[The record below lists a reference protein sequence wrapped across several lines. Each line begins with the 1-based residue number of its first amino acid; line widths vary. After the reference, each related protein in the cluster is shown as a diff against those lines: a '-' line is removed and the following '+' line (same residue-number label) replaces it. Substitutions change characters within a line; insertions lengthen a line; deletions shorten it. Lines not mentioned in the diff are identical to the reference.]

1 MKYLITLTLILT
13 SVVTVI
19 AQEDQTITYPLS
31 KDVATLSGII
41 TAGYEVVSGGK
52 GEPRQRERD
61 KSLHSPN
68 AILSY
73 NIETDGKLD
82 RVVLTVKEYQ
92 NGFDDMLKTGFF
104 EEEINRE
111 TRIFGTIAHV
121 WSTYEYRYTKDG
133 PIKGRG
139 INSIQLYYK
148 DNRWWILSWNW
159 DSESEN
165 NKIPASFDKN

>member
-1 MKYLITLTLILT
+1 MKYLSTLTVLLIV
-13 SVVTVI
+13 VVTVN
-19 AQEDQTITYPLS
+19 AQEKQTITYPLQ

-41 TAGYEVVSGGK
+41 TAGYEVVSGEAGS
-52 GEPRQRERD
+52 PRQWERD

-73 NIETDGKLD
+73 IKVVDGKLT
-82 RVVLTVKEYQ
+82 RVVLTVEEYQ
-92 NGFDDMLKTGFF
+92 NGFSDDLKTGFF
-104 EEEINRE
+104 EKEINRE
-111 TRIFGTIAHV
+111 IRVFGTIAHA
-121 WSTYEYRYTKDG
+121 WSTYEYRFTKDG
-133 PIKGRG
+133 PVIGRG

-159 DSESEN
+159 DEESDD